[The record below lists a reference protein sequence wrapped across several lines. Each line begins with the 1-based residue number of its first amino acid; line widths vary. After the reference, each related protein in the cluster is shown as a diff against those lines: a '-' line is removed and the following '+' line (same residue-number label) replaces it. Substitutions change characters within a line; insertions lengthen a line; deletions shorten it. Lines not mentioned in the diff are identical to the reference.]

1 MNKYEMPIVLV
12 GNNLEESQRKVSFEE
27 AKNLSD
33 KYGLKYH
40 EISVE
45 NKNSILN
52 EIFKD
57 LGEQVLYQEI
67 LDKNKIKEIKSKGKV
82 DIKEKKTLLQ
92 KKREDEVREKRIKR
106 EKEMELLYKK
116 KEREGIENKKKKAIE
131 DKQKLIEKIKIDKMI
146 QKKREKEAKEELLNE
161 KKEKYEKSKKEREEG
176 EKKNNLEK
184 EKNKLLFEKKRKSEK
199 ENLKKLL
206 QENEQNEKEYLKKQ
220 REKIRSPRSSKISQ
234 KKNIDPSK
242 EIKNINNTVKE
253 FNIKGKNNLNES
265 KILKRNQTT
274 ANFLAKKNE
283 NISKNEKNTKKI
295 IKSKS
300 LKKLGKE
307 QNKND
312 NEKAEQKLKEI
323 KINMEEIQQKENEE
337 KLNQEQLI
345 IKNELKEQ
353 YLNCKCNIYRCL
365 FCHLIPNINI
375 DEFNHQIET
384 YCICKAKNINND
396 YIFSY
401 KYFEEKSL
409 DHPINENI
417 TCFDCKKTINVLNN
431 ENSYLNFCNICNEI
445 ICSKD
450 EINHKEN
457 RHSKKEELKEKYKN
471 LTLNINKKTFEEKL
485 KSKNYKTKNSNDYK
499 NNLLTPSKSQ
509 AILKKFN
516 QTPKENKNRK
526 EEKKTI
532 SSKKNL
538 ASSNKKT
545 NNKKNFDK
553 NKNTEKNN
561 TSNINEEE
569 NLIKIENEKLP
580 FYLIDSCCIKHDKI
594 YNHYCYDCFKNICD
608 ICQEKEHKN
617 HNLEK
622 LSDVMLD
629 EEKILNIKQS
639 LEKDINDLS
648 NINNC
653 FNHLIE
659 KIKHLFSYFYSL
671 KKKEI
676 EIKQKIIKDY
686 ETIKYNYNS
695 IQNVCKINYNYLVSN
710 KNEIMSNLEI
720 LNNKNNNNYK
730 NILSE
735 LNLIFNYL
743 NESSQNTNLLKFY
756 NKVHN
761 FIIEN
766 RHWEITDMI
775 QFGKNNIA
783 ISFFDGSLYI
793 YDTINFNLK
802 LSCKIFD
809 NNMGINQMI
818 QLTNGDMACCGYK
831 KIKIVNINLDR
842 KNYYICKEINIKN
855 GSFNFIKELSNNYL
869 ITYDSNNKIKI
880 WYKYESIYEYNN
892 KNIDFLLTIKDNLFL
907 TSSNNKNIKQLNLYN
922 ININK
927 NNNIESN
934 CFLLD
939 NISVVNLKN
948 SLIKLNNCYV
958 IALVSYEE
966 QNDFSEKLEERKS
979 NEENNENGICLIE
992 INNKNELTIRQN
1004 IKNKNEKYTNLIN
1017 YINNSFLAKNDLG
1030 IIELW
1035 HLDKNNQKLIILN
1048 KFKAFDIASN
1058 EIINNMI
1065 FIEDNKKI
1073 IFQTYKKLICFS
1085 HK

>member
-1 MNKYEMPIVLV
+1 
-12 GNNLEESQRKVSFEE
+12 
-27 AKNLSD
+27 
-33 KYGLKYH
+33 
-40 EISVE
+40 
-45 NKNSILN
+45 
-52 EIFKD
+52 
-57 LGEQVLYQEI
+57 
-67 LDKNKIKEIKSKGKV
+67 
-82 DIKEKKTLLQ
+82 
-92 KKREDEVREKRIKR
+92 
-106 EKEMELLYKK
+106 
-116 KEREGIENKKKKAIE
+116 
-131 DKQKLIEKIKIDKMI
+131 
-146 QKKREKEAKEELLNE
+146 
-161 KKEKYEKSKKEREEG
+161 
-176 EKKNNLEK
+176 
-184 EKNKLLFEKKRKSEK
+184 
-199 ENLKKLL
+199 
-206 QENEQNEKEYLKKQ
+206 
-220 REKIRSPRSSKISQ
+220 
-234 KKNIDPSK
+234 
-242 EIKNINNTVKE
+242 
-253 FNIKGKNNLNES
+253 
-265 KILKRNQTT
+265 
-274 ANFLAKKNE
+274 
-283 NISKNEKNTKKI
+283 
-295 IKSKS
+295 
-300 LKKLGKE
+300 
-307 QNKND
+307 
-312 NEKAEQKLKEI
+312 
-323 KINMEEIQQKENEE
+323 
-337 KLNQEQLI
+337 
-345 IKNELKEQ
+345 
-353 YLNCKCNIYRCL
+353 
-365 FCHLIPNINI
+365 
-375 DEFNHQIET
+375 
-384 YCICKAKNINND
+384 
-396 YIFSY
+396 
-401 KYFEEKSL
+401 
-409 DHPINENI
+409 
-417 TCFDCKKTINVLNN
+417 
-431 ENSYLNFCNICNEI
+431 
-445 ICSKD
+445 
-450 EINHKEN
+450 
-457 RHSKKEELKEKYKN
+457 
-471 LTLNINKKTFEEKL
+471 
-485 KSKNYKTKNSNDYK
+485 
-499 NNLLTPSKSQ
+499 
-509 AILKKFN
+509 
-516 QTPKENKNRK
+516 
-526 EEKKTI
+526 
-532 SSKKNL
+532 
-538 ASSNKKT
+538 
-545 NNKKNFDK
+545 
-553 NKNTEKNN
+553 
-561 TSNINEEE
+561 
-569 NLIKIENEKLP
+569 
-580 FYLIDSCCIKHDKI
+580 
-594 YNHYCYDCFKNICD
+594 
-608 ICQEKEHKN
+608 
-617 HNLEK
+617 
-622 LSDVMLD
+622 MLD

-695 IQNVCKINYNYLVSN
+695 IQNVCKINYNYLVSD

-743 NESSQNTNLLKFY
+743 NESSQTTNLLKFY

-927 NNNIESN
+927 NNDIESN

-939 NISVVNLKN
+939 NISLVNLKN

-1004 IKNKNEKYTNLIN
+1004 IKNKTDKYTNLIN